1 MGALG
6 DIMTMMKKASGVT
19 NAIRQSNIR
28 GKSIMQRANESTF
41 QFPCLI
47 SNTAPIDMATAI
59 TRMMD
64 RVYAGYT
71 QIAIGNEST
80 MNLSMDRTPMEFLK
94 RFHQNLKYEQTIADL
109 SVPDDERELYMEKV
123 YTGEYKLYS
132 NPDHTHYMLFNVA
145 NSGVRTLLENN
156 REMLEPYLSD
166 IHIEPIC
173 EADVDTDDIAQLY
186 LAGKLKQAKRQGE
199 IDRARLDDFRTGPK
213 LTDGD
218 VKRINDMMPYAVQVR
233 LSVVNSEEEFVQY
246 IDCIIGCKT
255 VLHLIDSQDMIM
267 NLEHTLQNKSGLFR
281 FLRWT
286 TGEISFFKDL
296 LLHMDDLRFDVANE
310 NNGKNPLIANL
321 RKLKRR
327 KVGFS
332 MSSLPH
338 GLVPNA
344 TIVVTSY
351 ETSYMENKY
360 GIRLHDVLV
369 ARKLIDA
376 LNLATFIICDD
387 STGTIDILYANDATF
402 QTYALESIEREVSMN
417 SNKLGRE
424 IGRMIAH

>member
-166 IHIEPIC
+166 INIEPIC
-173 EADVDTDDIAQLY
+173 EADVDEDDIAQLY
-186 LAGKLKQAKRQGE
+186 LAGKLKQAKGQNALNQG
-199 IDRARLDDFRTGPK
+199 RLDSYRTGPK

>member
-166 IHIEPIC
+166 INIEPIC

-186 LAGKLKQAKRQGE
+186 LAGKLKQAKRQGD

>member
-166 IHIEPIC
+166 INIEPIC
-173 EADVDTDDIAQLY
+173 EADVNEDDIAQLY
-186 LAGKLKQAKRQGE
+186 LAGKLKQAKGQYALTQG
-199 IDRARLDDFRTGPK
+199 RLDSYHIGPK

-267 NLEHTLQNKSGLFR
+267 NIEHTLQNKSGLFR

-296 LLHMDDLRFDVANE
+296 LLHMDDLRFDAANE

>member
-109 SVPDDERELYMEKV
+109 SVPDNERELYMEKV

-132 NPDHTHYMLFNVA
+132 NPEHTHYMLFNVA

-166 IHIEPIC
+166 INIAPIY
-173 EADVDTDDIAQLY
+173 EADADTDDIAQLY
-186 LAGKLKQAKRQGE
+186 LAGKLKQAKRQDAAAQG
-199 IDRARLDDFRTGPK
+199 RLDSFRTGPK

-286 TGEISFFKDL
+286 TGEISLFKDL
-296 LLHMDDLRFDVANE
+296 LLHMDDLRFDAANE

-327 KVGFS
+327 KIGFS